1 MGLGKTFFVAGI
13 LLIFLT
19 ITMDLMNIPKTQQY
33 VIPVKPDPNVLP
45 PASLLFPLAGV
56 LLMLL
61 GLWINQS
68 DKYYVRLEDS
78 V

>member
-1 MGLGKTFFVAGI
+1 
-13 LLIFLT
+13 
-19 ITMDLMNIPKTQQY
+19 
-33 VIPVKPDPNVLP
+33 VLP